1 MNDPRIAPPGFA
13 DIVHPMDAP
22 LFKGNTS
29 TPEMRAIFQADG
41 FVQAWLDVEAAL
53 AEAQAE
59 IGMIPAEAA
68 VAIRAKADV
77 RLIDIDRVREHGKET
92 AHTLLGV
99 LREYRANLGDPHQT
113 WLHYG
118 ATTQDIIDSAT
129 MLTLARAHAEIGRQL
144 DDVNAALM
152 GLMTRHRDT
161 LMVARSHGNHAL
173 PFTFGLKVAGWL
185 DEMDRNRDRWHEL
198 KTRCLVGNLS
208 GAIGTFAAW
217 GDKGFEVQE
226 RACRILGLG
235 VPRTWW
241 HAQRDRQSELL
252 NALSLIAG
260 TSARIAQEI
269 YVSCMTEIGELAEA
283 YTHGTVGSST
293 MPHKLNPIGSEWVRS
308 LAAIVQGNA
317 NVMARLM
324 TPLNERDGSV
334 WRAEWITVPETFC
347 FAGAML
353 AQLYKVLSGLIVN
366 EARMRSNLDMLKGV
380 LLSERV
386 MFVLARAMP
395 LGDAHEV
402 IHDISL
408 RALEEGKPMLDLL
421 LADARV
427 TASCNAAELV
437 EALKPENYAGLS
449 TQIVDALVREVE
461 G

>member
-1 MNDPRIAPPGFA
+1 MI

-22 LFKGNTS
+22 LFKGLTS
-29 TPEMRAIFQADG
+29 TPAMREIFQANG
-41 FVQAWLDVEAAL
+41 LVQAWLDVEAAL

-68 VAIRAKADV
+68 AAIRTKADAK
-77 RLIDIDRVREHGKET
+77 LIDIARVQAHGKET

-118 ATTQDIIDSAT
+118 ATTQDILDSAT

-144 DDVNAALM
+144 DDVVDVLLH
-152 GLMTRHRDT
+152 LMTRHRDT
-161 LMVARSHGNHAL
+161 LAVARSHGNHAL

-185 DEMDRNRDRWHEL
+185 DEMDRNRDRWREL
-198 KTRCLVGNLS
+198 RARCLVGNLS

-217 GDKGFEVQE
+217 GDQGLDLQQ

-241 HAQRDRQSELL
+241 HAQRDRLAELL

-283 YTHGTVGSST
+283 YTHDTVGSST

-308 LAAIVQGNA
+308 LATIVQGNA
-317 NVMARLM
+317 AVMDRLM

-334 WRAEWITVPETFC
+334 WRAEWVTVPETFC
-347 FAGAML
+347 LAGAML
-353 AQLYKVLSGLIVN
+353 AQLHKVLSGLRVN
-366 EARMRSNLDMLKGV
+366 EKRMRANLDQLKGV

-386 MFVLARAMP
+386 MFVLARSMP

-402 IHDISL
+402 IHAISL
-408 RALEEGKPMLDLL
+408 KALEEDKPMLDLL

-427 TASCNAAELV
+427 AKACDRTEL
-437 EALKPENYAGLS
+437 EAALKPENYTGLS
-449 TQIVDALVREVE
+449 AVIVDALAREVR

>member
-1 MNDPRIAPPGFA
+1 MI

-22 LFKGNTS
+22 LFKGLTS
-29 TPEMRAIFQADG
+29 TPAMREIFQASG

-68 VAIRAKADV
+68 EAIRAKADV
-77 RLIDIDRVREHGKET
+77 NLIDIERVLAHGKET

-118 ATTQDIIDSAT
+118 ATTQDILDSAT
-129 MLTLARAHAEIGRQL
+129 MLTVARAHAEIDRQL
-144 DDVNAALM
+144 DDIVDVLLR
-152 GLMTRHRDT
+152 LMTRHRDT
-161 LMVARSHGNHAL
+161 LAVARSHGNHAL

-185 DEMDRNRDRWHEL
+185 DEMDRNRDRWREL
-198 KTRCLVGNLS
+198 RARCLVGNLS

-217 GDKGFEVQE
+217 GDQGLDLQQ

-241 HAQRDRQSELL
+241 HAQRDRLAELL
-252 NALSLIAG
+252 NALSLVAG

-283 YTHGTVGSST
+283 YTHDTVGSST

-317 NVMARLM
+317 AVMDRLM

-334 WRAEWITVPETFC
+334 WRAEWVTVPETFC
-347 FAGAML
+347 LAGAML
-353 AQLYKVLSGLIVN
+353 AQLHKVLSGLRVN
-366 EARMRSNLDMLKGV
+366 EKRMRANLDQLKGV

-386 MFVLARAMP
+386 MFVLSRAMP
-395 LGDAHEV
+395 LGVAHEV
-402 IHDISL
+402 IHEISL
-408 RALEEGKPMLDLL
+408 KALEEDKPMLDLL
-421 LADARV
+421 LADTRV
-427 TASCNAAELV
+427 AKACDQAEL
-437 EALKPENYAGLS
+437 EAALKPENYTGLS
-449 TQIVDALVREVE
+449 AVIVDALAREVR

>member
-1 MNDPRIAPPGFA
+1 MTDMTQTFA

-22 LFKGNTS
+22 LFKGLTS
-29 TPEMRAIFQADG
+29 TPEMREIFRADG

-59 IGMIPAEAA
+59 IGMIPEDAA
-68 VAIRAKADV
+68 RAIRAKADA
-77 RLIDIDRVREHGKET
+77 RLIDIAKVQAHGKQT

-129 MLTLARAHAEIGRQL
+129 MLTLARAHAEIERQL
-144 DDVNAALM
+144 DALATVLLD
-152 GLMTRHRDT
+152 LMRKHRDT

-185 DEMDRNRDRWHEL
+185 DEHDRNRDRWREL
-198 KTRCLVGNLS
+198 KARCLVGNLS

-217 GDKGFEVQE
+217 GDQGLEVQA

-241 HAQRDRQSELL
+241 HAQRDRLAELL
-252 NALSLIAG
+252 HGLALIAG

-269 YVSCMTEIGELAEA
+269 YVSCMTEIGELNEA
-283 YTHGTVGSST
+283 YTHDTVGSST

-308 LAAIVQGNA
+308 LATIVQGNA
-317 NVMARLM
+317 AVMDRLM

-334 WRAEWITVPETFC
+334 WRAEWVTVPETFC
-347 FAGAML
+347 LAGAML
-353 AQLYKVLSGLIVN
+353 AQLHKVLSGLRVN
-366 EARMRSNLDMLKGV
+366 VGRMRENLDMLKGV

-402 IHDISL
+402 IHDISI
-408 RALEEGKPMLDLL
+408 RALEANRPMLDLL

-427 TASCNAAELV
+427 AAACDRAEL
-437 EALKPENYAGLS
+437 EAALKPENYTGLS
-449 TQIVDALVREVE
+449 GAIVDALAREVTE
-461 G
+461 

>member
-1 MNDPRIAPPGFA
+1 MI

-22 LFKGNTS
+22 LFKGMTS
-29 TPEMRAIFQADG
+29 TPAMREIFQANG
-41 FVQAWLDVEAAL
+41 LVQAWLDVEAAM

-59 IGMIPAEAA
+59 IGMIPTEAA
-68 VAIRAKADV
+68 EAIRAKADV
-77 RLIDIDRVREHGKET
+77 KLIDIERVQAHGKET

-118 ATTQDIIDSAT
+118 ATTQDILDTAT
-129 MLTLARAHAEIGRQL
+129 MLTVARAHGEIGRQL
-144 DDVNAALM
+144 DDVVDVLLQ
-152 GLMTRHRDT
+152 LMTRHRDT
-161 LMVARSHGNHAL
+161 IAVARSHGNHAL

-185 DEMDRNRDRWHEL
+185 DEMDRNRDRWREL
-198 KTRCLVGNLS
+198 RARCLVGNLS

-217 GDKGFEVQE
+217 GDQGLELQE

-241 HAQRDRQSELL
+241 HAQRDRLAELL
-252 NALSLIAG
+252 NALALVAG

-283 YTHGTVGSST
+283 YTHDTVGSST

-317 NVMARLM
+317 AVMDRLM

-334 WRAEWITVPETFC
+334 WRAEWVTVPETFC
-347 FAGAML
+347 LAGAML
-353 AQLYKVLSGLIVN
+353 AQLHKVLSGLRVN
-366 EARMRSNLDMLKGV
+366 EKRMRANLDQLKGV

-386 MFVLARAMP
+386 MFVLARSMP
-395 LGDAHEV
+395 LGTAHEV
-402 IHDISL
+402 IHEISL
-408 RALEEGKPMLDLL
+408 KALEEDMPMLDLL

-427 TASCNAAELV
+427 AKACDRAEL
-437 EALKPENYAGLS
+437 EAALEPENYTGLS
-449 TQIVDALVREVE
+449 AVIVDALAREVR

>member
-1 MNDPRIAPPGFA
+1 MLREVSPQAFA
-13 DIVHPMDAP
+13 DLVHPMDAP
-22 LFKGNTS
+22 LFKGLTT

-41 FVQAWLDVEAAL
+41 LVQAWLDVEAAL

-59 IGMIPAEAA
+59 VGMIPQDSAK
-68 VAIRAKADV
+68 AIRDKADV
-77 RLIDIDRVREHGKET
+77 RLIDIARVQAHGKET

-118 ATTQDIIDSAT
+118 ATTQDILDSAT
-129 MLTLARAHAEIGRQL
+129 MLTVARAHAEIGRQL
-144 DDVNAALM
+144 DALIALLLGM
-152 GLMTRHRDT
+152 MRRHRDT

-185 DEMDRNRDRWHEL
+185 DEMDRNRDRWTGL

-217 GDKGFEVQE
+217 EDKGLEIQA

-235 VPRTWW
+235 APRTWW
-241 HAQRDRQSELL
+241 HAQRDRLAELL
-252 NALSLIAG
+252 AGLSLIAG

-308 LAAIVQGNA
+308 LAALVQGNA
-317 NVMARLM
+317 AVMARLM

-334 WRAEWITVPETFC
+334 WRAEWVTVPETFC
-347 FAGAML
+347 LAGAML
-353 AQLYKVLSGLIVN
+353 AQLTKVLSGLIVN
-366 EARMRSNLDMLKGV
+366 ETRMRANLDMLKGV

-386 MFVLARAMP
+386 MFVLARTMP

-408 RALEEGKPMLDLL
+408 KALEEGRPMLDLL
-421 LADARV
+421 LADPRV
-427 TASCNAAELV
+427 ASVCDRAEL
-437 EALKPENYAGLS
+437 EAALKPENYTGLS
-449 TQIVDALVREVE
+449 GEIVDALAREI
-461 G
+461 GA

>member
-1 MNDPRIAPPGFA
+1 MI

-22 LFKGNTS
+22 LFKGLTS
-29 TPEMRAIFQADG
+29 TPEMREIFQADG

-59 IGMIPAEAA
+59 VGMVPVESAR
-68 VAIRAKADV
+68 AIRAKADV
-77 RLIDIDRVREHGKET
+77 RLIDIEKVRAHGKET

-129 MLTLARAHAEIGRQL
+129 MLTVSRAHAEIGRQL
-144 DDVNAALM
+144 DAVIAVLL
-152 GLMTRHRDT
+152 GLMNRHRDT

-173 PFTFGLKVAGWL
+173 PFTFGLKVAGWV
-185 DEMDRNRDRWHEL
+185 DEMDRNRDRWREL

-217 GDKGFEVQE
+217 GDQGLEIQA

-235 VPRTWW
+235 APRTWW
-241 HAQRDRQSELL
+241 HAQRDRLAELL

-293 MPHKLNPIGSEWVRS
+293 MPHKLNPIGSEWVRA

-317 NVMARLM
+317 EVMARLM

-334 WRAEWITVPETFC
+334 WRAEWVKVPESFC
-347 FAGAML
+347 LAGAML
-353 AQLYKVLSGLIVN
+353 AQLHKVLSGLIVN
-366 EARMRSNLDMLKGV
+366 EKRMRSNLDMLKGV

-386 MFVLARAMP
+386 MFVLSRTMP

-421 LADARV
+421 LADPRV
-427 TASCNAAELV
+427 ASACDRAEL
-437 EALKPENYAGLS
+437 EDALKPENYAGLS
-449 TQIVDALVREVE
+449 AAIVDIVSREVK

>member
-1 MNDPRIAPPGFA
+1 MTHTPDTFA

-22 LFKGNTS
+22 LFKGLTS
-29 TPEMRAIFQADG
+29 TPEMREIFRADG

-68 VAIRAKADV
+68 AAIRAKADV
-77 RLIDIDRVREHGKET
+77 RLIDIARVQAHGKQT
-92 AHTLLGV
+92 AHTLVGV

-129 MLTLARAHAEIGRQL
+129 MLTLARAHAEVERQL
-144 DDVNAALM
+144 DALIAVLLE
-152 GLMTRHRDT
+152 LMRRHRDT

-185 DEMDRNRDRWHEL
+185 DEMDRNRDRWREL

-217 GDKGFEVQE
+217 GDQGLEVQA

-241 HAQRDRQSELL
+241 HAQRDRLAELL
-252 NALSLIAG
+252 HGLALIAG
-260 TSARIAQEI
+260 TSARVAQEI
-269 YVSCMTEIGELAEA
+269 YVSCMTEIGELTEA
-283 YTHGTVGSST
+283 YTHDTVGSST

-317 NVMARLM
+317 AVMDRLM

-334 WRAEWITVPETFC
+334 WRAEWVTVPETFC
-347 FAGAML
+347 LAGAML
-353 AQLYKVLSGLIVN
+353 AQLHKVLAGLRVN
-366 EARMRSNLDMLKGV
+366 DARMRENLDMLKGV

-386 MFVLARAMP
+386 MFVLARSMP

-402 IHDISL
+402 IHDISI
-408 RALEEGKPMLDLL
+408 RALEARQPMLDLL
-421 LADARV
+421 VTDPRV
-427 TASCNAAELV
+427 AAACDRAELE
-437 EALKPENYAGLS
+437 EALKPENYTGLS
-449 TQIVDALVREVE
+449 GAVVDALARAVAE
-461 G
+461 

>member
-1 MNDPRIAPPGFA
+1 MTHTPDTFA

-22 LFKGNTS
+22 LFKGLTS
-29 TPEMRAIFQADG
+29 TPEMREIFRADG

-68 VAIRAKADV
+68 AAIRAKADV
-77 RLIDIDRVREHGKET
+77 RLIDIARVQAHGKQT

-129 MLTLARAHAEIGRQL
+129 MLTLARAHAEVERQL
-144 DDVNAALM
+144 DALIAVLLE
-152 GLMTRHRDT
+152 LMRRHRDT

-185 DEMDRNRDRWHEL
+185 DEMDRNRDRWREL

-217 GDKGFEVQE
+217 GDQGLEVQA
-226 RACRILGLG
+226 RTCRILGLG

-241 HAQRDRQSELL
+241 HAQRDRLAELL
-252 NALSLIAG
+252 HGLALIAG
-260 TSARIAQEI
+260 TSARVAQEI
-269 YVSCMTEIGELAEA
+269 YVSCMTEIGELTEA
-283 YTHGTVGSST
+283 YTHDTVGSST

-317 NVMARLM
+317 AVMDRLM

-334 WRAEWITVPETFC
+334 WRAEWVTVPETFC
-347 FAGAML
+347 LAGAML
-353 AQLYKVLSGLIVN
+353 AQLHKVLSGLRVN
-366 EARMRSNLDMLKGV
+366 AGRMRENLDMLKGV

-386 MFVLARAMP
+386 MFVLARSMP

-402 IHDISL
+402 IHDISI
-408 RALEEGKPMLDLL
+408 RALEARQPMLDLL
-421 LADARV
+421 LADPRV
-427 TASCNAAELV
+427 AAACDRAELE
-437 EALKPENYAGLS
+437 EALKPENYTGLS
-449 TQIVDALVREVE
+449 GAIVDALTREVT